1 MTGVRLEKWSVSMN
15 KREFLAV
22 GGAVPLVLAGCGG
35 SGTGSAPVRLVNAS
49 VGYPNLGFMVESTQ
63 ETTTDVPYGHASSYI
78 NVQAGAVG
86 ITLTVGNNAATSAQT
101 RTINKDQRYSLIAF
115 GYLNELKPLLIAEST
130 ITPDTGKANIN
141 VLNTSV
147 DMGAVDV
154 YLSTTADL
162 SVATQIGTS
171 VAGVS
176 QSAFTGVLAGSY
188 FITVVGAGS
197 VQQGISDV
205 RFQTPAAV
213 ALTALKT
220 YTVVLTPGAS
230 GVLANAIVLTQGTA
244 DEATPT
250 APYDNTTARVRAVT
264 AVPGMA
270 TSVVGATAAGAI
282 VTVLSTSTTQKYSK
296 YFVVHTGTAPTVTVN
311 GTAIPVM
318 MDSTDSSGNPTLV
331 TAALLAGG
339 DYTILVYLDGSGNPV
354 AKAVEDNNTAAV
366 TSAGVKFRLINLASD
381 NQGLE
386 LSMSL
391 NGVGIASNIPY
402 GTASDYHEV
411 TNVPQGT
418 QSQLSVENGA
428 ASIITRNLV
437 VPLGN
442 VFTEIVVSVP
452 ATGSPLDFFG
462 SASGN

>member
-1 MTGVRLEKWSVSMN
+1 MN

-22 GGAVPLVLAGCGG
+22 GGAVPLMLAGCGG
-35 SGTGSAPVRLVNAS
+35 DGTGSAPVRLVNAS
-49 VGYPNLGFMVESTQ
+49 VGYPNLGFMIESTQ
-63 ETTTDVPYGHASSYI
+63 ETTTDVAYGKASAYI

-86 ITLTVGNNAATSAQT
+86 VTLTVGNNAATSAQT
-101 RTINKDQRYSLIAF
+101 RTINKDQRYSLIAY

-154 YLSTTADL
+154 YLSTTPDL
-162 SVATQIGTS
+162 SVATQIGSS
-171 VAGVS
+171 VGGVS

-197 VQQGISDV
+197 IQQGISDV

-213 ALTALKT
+213 ALTALKV
-220 YTVVLTPGAS
+220 YTIILTPGAS
-230 GVLANAIVLTQGTA
+230 GVLANAIVLTQGVP
-244 DEATPT
+244 DQATPT

-264 AVPGMA
+264 AVPGKS
-270 TSVVGATAAGAI
+270 TSVVGATAAGAV
-282 VTVLSTSTTQKYSK
+282 VTVLSSSTTQKYSK
-296 YFVVHTGTAPTVTVN
+296 YFVVKTGAAPVVTVN
-311 GTAIPVM
+311 GAAIPVV
-318 MDSTDSSGNPTLV
+318 MDSTDATTGAV
-331 TAALLAGG
+331 TQVAAALQAGG
-339 DYTILVYLDGSGNPV
+339 DYTVMVYLDGSGNPV
-354 AKAVEDNNTAAV
+354 AKMVEDNNTAAV

-386 LSMSL
+386 LSLSL
-391 NGVGIASNIPY
+391 NGVGIASNVPY
-402 GTASDYHEV
+402 GTASDYKEV
-411 TNVPQGT
+411 PNVPQST
-418 QSQLSVENGA
+418 ASVLTVDNGA
-428 ASIITRNLV
+428 ANVITKSLV

>member
-1 MTGVRLEKWSVSMN
+1 MN

-22 GGAVPLVLAGCGG
+22 GGAVPLMLAGCGG
-35 SGTGSAPVRLVNAS
+35 NGAGSAPVRLVNAS

-63 ETTTDVPYGHASSYI
+63 ETTTDVAYGHASSYI

-101 RTINKDQRYSLIAF
+101 RTINKDQRYSLIAY
-115 GYLNELKPLLIAEST
+115 GYLNELKPLLVAESN

-154 YLSTTADL
+154 YLSATADL

-171 VAGVS
+171 VGGVS
-176 QSAFTGVLAGSY
+176 QSAFTGVLAGAY

-205 RFQTPAAV
+205 RFQTPQAV
-213 ALTALKT
+213 TLTALKT

-230 GVLANAIVLTQGTA
+230 GVLANAIILTQGTA
-244 DEATPT
+244 DATSPT

-264 AVPGMA
+264 AVPGKA
-270 TSVVGATAAGAI
+270 TSVVGATAAGAV
-282 VTVLSTSTTQKYSK
+282 VTVLSSSTTQKYSK
-296 YFVVHTGTAPTVTVN
+296 YFVVHTGAAPTVTVN
-311 GTAIPVM
+311 GAAIPVT
-318 MDSTDSSGNPTLV
+318 MDSTDASGNTTQV
-331 TAALLAGG
+331 AAALQAGG

-354 AKAVEDNNTAAV
+354 AKLIEDNNTAAV

-391 NGVGIASNIPY
+391 NGVGIASNVPY

-411 TNVPQGT
+411 PNVPQGT
-418 QSQLSVENGA
+418 QSQLTVENGA
-428 ASIITRNLV
+428 TAIITKNLV

-452 ATGSPLDFFG
+452 ATGAPLDFFG

>member
-1 MTGVRLEKWSVSMN
+1 MN

-63 ETTTDVPYGHASSYI
+63 ETTTDVAYGHASSYI

-86 ITLTVGNNAATSAQT
+86 ITLTVNGNAATSAQT
-101 RTINKDQRYSLIAF
+101 RTINKDQRYSLIAY
-115 GYLNELKPLLIAEST
+115 GYLNELKPLLVAESN
-130 ITPDTGKANIN
+130 ITPDAGKANIN

-154 YLSTTADL
+154 YLSAHADL

-176 QSAFTGVLAGSY
+176 QSAFTGVLEGSY

-205 RFQTPAAV
+205 RFQTPQAV
-213 ALTALKT
+213 TLTALKT

-230 GVLANAIVLTQGTA
+230 GVLANAIILTQGTA
-244 DEATPT
+244 DAATPT

-270 TSVVGATAAGAI
+270 TSVVGSTAAGAV
-282 VTVLSTSTTQKYSK
+282 VTVLATSTTQKYSK

-311 GTAIPVM
+311 GTTIPVL
-318 MDSTDSSGNPTLV
+318 MDSTDATTGV
-331 TAALLAGG
+331 TTQVAAVLAAGG
-339 DYTILVYLDGSGNPV
+339 DYTIMVYLDGSGNPV
-354 AKAVEDNNTAAV
+354 AKLIEDNNTAAV

-391 NGVGIASNIPY
+391 NGVGIASNVPY
-402 GTASDYHEV
+402 GTASDYKEV
-411 TNVPQGT
+411 PNVPQGT
-418 QSQLSVENGA
+418 QSQLTVDNGA
-428 ASIITRNLV
+428 ANIITKNLV

-452 ATGSPLDFFG
+452 ASGAPLDFFG

>member
-1 MTGVRLEKWSVSMN
+1 MN

-63 ETTTDVPYGHASSYI
+63 ETTTDVAYGHASSYI

-86 ITLTVGNNAATSAQT
+86 ITLTVNGNAATSAQT
-101 RTINKDQRYSLIAF
+101 RTINKDQRYSLIAY
-115 GYLNELKPLLIAEST
+115 GYLNELKPLLVAESN
-130 ITPDTGKANIN
+130 ITPDAGKANIN

-154 YLSTTADL
+154 YLSAHADL

-197 VQQGISDV
+197 VQQNISDI
-205 RFQTPAAV
+205 RFQTPQAV

-230 GVLANAIVLTQGTA
+230 GVLANAIILTQGTA
-244 DEATPT
+244 DAATPT

-270 TSVVGATAAGAI
+270 TSVVGATAAGAA
-282 VTVLSTSTTQKYSK
+282 VTVLATSTTQKYSK
-296 YFVVHTGTAPTVTVN
+296 YFVVHTGAAPTVTVN
-311 GTAIPVM
+311 GTTIPVL
-318 MDSTDSSGNPTLV
+318 MDSTDATTGV
-331 TAALLAGG
+331 TTQVAAVLAAGG
-339 DYTILVYLDGSGNPV
+339 DYTIMVYLDGSGNPV
-354 AKAVEDNNTAAV
+354 AKLIEDNNTAAV

-391 NGVGIASNIPY
+391 NGVGIASNVPY
-402 GTASDYHEV
+402 GTASDYKEV
-411 TNVPQGT
+411 PNVPQGT
-418 QSQLSVENGA
+418 QSQLTVDNGA
-428 ASIITRNLV
+428 ANIITKNLV

-452 ATGSPLDFFG
+452 ASGAPLDFFG

>member
-1 MTGVRLEKWSVSMN
+1 MN

-22 GGAVPLVLAGCGG
+22 GGAVPLMLAGCGG

-49 VGYPNLGFMVESTQ
+49 VGYPNLGFMIESTQ
-63 ETTTDVPYGHASSYI
+63 ETTTDVAYGKASSYI

-86 ITLTVGNNAATSAQT
+86 VTLTVGNSAATSAQT
-101 RTINKDQRYSLIAF
+101 RTIAKDQRYSLIAY
-115 GYLNELKPLLIAEST
+115 GYLNELKPLLVAESN

-154 YLSTTADL
+154 YLSTTTDL
-162 SVATQIGTS
+162 SIATQIGAS
-171 VAGVS
+171 VTGVS

-197 VQQGISDV
+197 IQQNISDE

-213 ALTALKT
+213 PLTALKT

-230 GVLANAIVLTQGTA
+230 GVLANAIILTQGTA
-244 DEATPT
+244 DATAPT

-264 AVPGMA
+264 AVPGKA
-270 TSVVGATAAGAI
+270 SSVVGATAAGAV
-282 VTVLSTSTTQKYSK
+282 VTVLATSTTQKYSK
-296 YFVVHTGTAPTVTVN
+296 YFVVKTGAAPTVTVD
-311 GTAIPVM
+311 GAAIPVT
-318 MDSTDSSGNPTLV
+318 MDSTDATTGLTTQVP
-331 TAALLAGG
+331 AALLAGG
-339 DYTILVYLDGSGNPV
+339 DYTILVYLDGSGNVV
-354 AKAVEDNNTAAV
+354 AKLVEDNNTAAV
-366 TSAGVKFRLINLASD
+366 TSAGVKFRLINIASD

-386 LSMSL
+386 LSMAL

-411 TNVPQGT
+411 PNVPQAT
-418 QSQLSVENGA
+418 ASVLTVSNGA
-428 ASIITRNLV
+428 AAIITKSLV

-452 ATGSPLDFFG
+452 SSGTPLDFFA

>member
-1 MTGVRLEKWSVSMN
+1 MN
-15 KREFLAV
+15 KREFLAM
-22 GGAVPLVLAGCGG
+22 GGAMPLMLAGCGG
-35 SGTGSAPVRLVNAS
+35 NGTGSAPVRLVNAS

-63 ETTTDVPYGHASSYI
+63 ATTADVAYGHASPYE

-86 ITLTVGNNAATSAQT
+86 VTLTVGNNAATSAQT
-101 RTINKDQRYSLIAF
+101 RTINKDQRYSLIAY

-130 ITPDTGKANIN
+130 TTPDTGKANIN

-154 YLSTTADL
+154 YLSTTTDL
-162 SVATQIGTS
+162 SIATQIGTS
-171 VAGVS
+171 VGGVS

-205 RFQTPAAV
+205 RFQTPQAI

-230 GVLANAIVLTQGTA
+230 GVLANAIILTQGTA
-244 DEATPT
+244 DAATPT

-264 AVPGMA
+264 AVPGKA
-270 TSVVGATAAGAI
+270 TSVVGSTAAGAV
-282 VTVLSTSTTQKYSK
+282 VTVLATSTVQKYSK

-311 GTAIPVM
+311 GAAIPVV
-318 MDSTDSSGNPTLV
+318 MDSTDSAGV
-331 TAALLAGG
+331 TTQVAAVLKAGG
-339 DYTILVYLDGSGNPV
+339 DYTIMVYLDGSGNPV
-354 AKAVEDNNTAAV
+354 AKLIEDNNTAAV

-391 NGVGIASNIPY
+391 NGVGIASNVPY

-411 TNVPQGT
+411 PNVPQGT
-418 QSQLSVENGA
+418 ASQLTVENGA
-428 ASIITRNLV
+428 TTLITKNLV

-452 ATGSPLDFFG
+452 ASGTPLDFFG
-462 SASGN
+462 SASGS

>member
-1 MTGVRLEKWSVSMN
+1 M
-15 KREFLAV
+15 
-22 GGAVPLVLAGCGG
+22 
-35 SGTGSAPVRLVNAS
+35 
-49 VGYPNLGFMVESTQ
+49 
-63 ETTTDVPYGHASSYI
+63 
-78 NVQAGAVG
+78 
-86 ITLTVGNNAATSAQT
+86 
-101 RTINKDQRYSLIAF
+101 
-115 GYLNELKPLLIAEST
+115 
-130 ITPDTGKANIN
+130 
-141 VLNTSV
+141 
-147 DMGAVDV
+147 
-154 YLSTTADL
+154 
-162 SVATQIGTS
+162 
-171 VAGVS
+171 
-176 QSAFTGVLAGSY
+176 
-188 FITVVGAGS
+188 
-197 VQQGISDV
+197 
-205 RFQTPAAV
+205 
-213 ALTALKT
+213 
-220 YTVVLTPGAS
+220 
-230 GVLANAIVLTQGTA
+230 TQGTA
-244 DEATPT
+244 DAATPT

-270 TSVVGATAAGAI
+270 ASVVGATAAGAT
-282 VTVLSTSTTQKYSK
+282 VTVLSTSATQKYSK
-296 YFVVHTGTAPTVTVN
+296 YFVVHTGTPPTVTVN
-311 GTAIPVM
+311 GTAVPVQ
-318 MDSTDSSGNPTLV
+318 MDSTDSSGNPTTV
-331 TAALLAGG
+331 AATLLAGG

-428 ASIITRNLV
+428 ASIITKNLV

>member
-1 MTGVRLEKWSVSMN
+1 MN
-15 KREFLAV
+15 KRDFLAV
-22 GGAVPLVLAGCGG
+22 GGAVPLMLAGCGG

-49 VGYPNLGFMVESTQ
+49 VGYPNLGFMIESTQ
-63 ETTTDVPYGHASSYI
+63 ETTTDVAYGHASSYI

-86 ITLTVGNNAATSAQT
+86 VTLTVGNSAATSAQT
-101 RTINKDQRYSLIAF
+101 RTIAKDQRYSLIAY
-115 GYLNELKPLLIAEST
+115 GYLNELKPLLVAESN

-154 YLSTTADL
+154 YLSTTTDL
-162 SVATQIGTS
+162 SIATQIGAS
-171 VAGVS
+171 VTGVS

-197 VQQGISDV
+197 IQQNISDV

-213 ALTALKT
+213 PLTALKT

-230 GVLANAIVLTQGTA
+230 GVLANAIILTQGTA
-244 DEATPT
+244 DET
-250 APYDNTTARVRAVT
+250 APTTPYENTTARVRAVT
-264 AVPGMA
+264 AIPGKA
-270 TSVVGATAAGAI
+270 ASVVGATAAGAV
-282 VTVLSTSTTQKYSK
+282 VTVLATSTTQKYSK
-296 YFVVHTGTAPTVTVN
+296 YFVVKTGAAPTVTVD
-311 GTAIPVM
+311 GAAIPVT
-318 MDSTDSSGNPTLV
+318 MDSTDATTGLTTQVP
-331 TAALLAGG
+331 AALLAGG
-339 DYTILVYLDGSGNPV
+339 DYTILVYLDGSGNVV
-354 AKAVEDNNTAAV
+354 AKMVEDNNTAAV
-366 TSAGVKFRLINLASD
+366 TSAGVKFRLINIASD

-386 LSMSL
+386 LSMAL

-402 GTASDYHEV
+402 GAASDYHEV
-411 TNVPQGT
+411 PNVPQAT
-418 QSQLSVENGA
+418 ASVLTVSNGA
-428 ASIITRNLV
+428 AAIITKSLV

-452 ATGSPLDFFG
+452 ASGTPLDFFA

>member
-22 GGAVPLVLAGCGG
+22 GGAVPLMLAGCGG

-63 ETTTDVPYGHASSYI
+63 ATSADVAYGHASPYE

-86 ITLTVGNNAATSAQT
+86 ITLTVANNAATSAQT

-130 ITPDTGKANIN
+130 ATPDTGKANIN

-154 YLSTTADL
+154 YLSATTDL

-205 RFQTPAAV
+205 RFQSPQAI

-230 GVLANAIVLTQGTA
+230 GVLANAIILTQGTA
-244 DEATPT
+244 DAATPT

-270 TSVVGATAAGAI
+270 TSVVGATAAGAV
-282 VTVLSTSTTQKYSK
+282 VTVLATSTVQKYSK
-296 YFVVHTGTAPTVTVN
+296 YFVVHTGTPPTVTVN
-311 GTAIPVM
+311 GTAIPVK
-318 MDSTDSSGNPTLV
+318 MDSTDSSGNPTTV
-331 TAALLAGG
+331 AAALLAGG

-391 NGVGIASNIPY
+391 NGVGIASNVPY

-411 TNVPQGT
+411 QNVPQGT
-418 QSQLSVENGA
+418 ASTLKVDNGA
-428 ASIITRNLV
+428 TNLIKDSMV

-442 VFTEIVVSVP
+442 VFTEIIVSVP
-452 ATGSPLDFFG
+452 ATGAPLEFFG
-462 SASGN
+462 SASGD